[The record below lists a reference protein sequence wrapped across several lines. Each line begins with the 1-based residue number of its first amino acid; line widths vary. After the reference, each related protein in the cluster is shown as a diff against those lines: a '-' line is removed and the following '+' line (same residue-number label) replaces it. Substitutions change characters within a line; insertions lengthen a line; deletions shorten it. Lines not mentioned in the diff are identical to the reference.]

1 MEGVRRRKPAGGG
14 GDEKAESV
22 SREGGGGRS
31 ARIDH
36 SCTYLILLV
45 TVTLASC
52 CLLLWLLPDHPLATL
67 LMSGLDKTAH
77 LLSLTSPVYAVVLDA
92 GSTGSRVLAF
102 SFFHNT
108 LTGNL
113 VLQDELWHEIKPG
126 LSSFATSPSGGADT
140 ISELLALA
148 LERVPQDRRSS
159 VPVTLK
165 ATAGLRLLPEDQ
177 SQALIAAVQE
187 RLDRSG
193 FDNRGVGILSELDEG
208 VFGWVTVNYLLDQ
221 LNNPRKSYVA
231 LDLGGGSTQIT
242 FLPKYEET
250 FQSAPASFLH
260 SVSVLGTTHRVYTHS
275 YLGLGLMAA
284 REKIFSDGQP
294 VGQTELA
301 SPCMVSSAPA
311 DWTFHGRE
319 YTITTSSNLP
329 GYESCMITV
338 QAVIDS
344 MQVDQCKEVP
354 TRKIAAFSY
363 FYDRAVDAGL
373 IKKGESGVVTVQQYL
388 DAARA
393 ACSQSADG
401 GGQFLCVDLT
411 FIAGL
416 LHHGYRLAPQAK
428 LGIYKEI
435 DGHQTSWALGAAF
448 NMLDLA

>member
-1 MEGVRRRKPAGGG
+1 M
-14 GDEKAESV
+14 
-22 SREGGGGRS
+22 
-31 ARIDH
+31 
-36 SCTYLILLV
+36 
-45 TVTLASC
+45 
-52 CLLLWLLPDHPLATL
+52 
-67 LMSGLDKTAH
+67 
-77 LLSLTSPVYAVVLDA
+77 YAVVLDA

-102 SFFHNT
+102 SFYHNPG
-108 LTGNL
+108 TGNL

-126 LSSFATSPSGGADT
+126 LSSFASSPSAGADT
-140 ISELLALA
+140 ITELLSLALA
-148 LERVPQDRRSS
+148 RVPPEKRSS

-187 RLDRSG
+187 RLERSG

-221 LNNPRKSYVA
+221 LHNPRKSYVA

-250 FQSAPASFLH
+250 FKTAPASFLH
-260 SVSVLGTTHRVYTHS
+260 DISVLGTTHTVYTHS

-284 REKIFSDGQP
+284 REKIFSLNQP
-294 VGQTELA
+294 EQSLDLS
-301 SPCMVSSAPA
+301 SPCMVSSSPTE
-311 DWTFHGRE
+311 WTFHGKQ
-319 YTITTSSNLP
+319 YTITKSSNLP
-329 GYESCMITV
+329 GYEACMLNV

-344 MQVDQCKEVP
+344 MNVDQCREVP

-363 FYDRAVDAGL
+363 FYDRAVDVGL
-373 IKKGESGVVTVQQYL
+373 IRAGESGLVAVQDYL
-388 DAARA
+388 DAAKA
-393 ACSQSADG
+393 ACSKPGDAAP
-401 GGQFLCVDLT
+401 FLCVDLS

-428 LGIYKEI
+428 LGVYKEI